1 MPNDS
6 CASPS
11 FVLFGDSNTG
21 DSCLSRVDENLS
33 SRIVTLAE
41 WHRFDIGCA
50 RLDGMVV
57 LDRDVGALL
66 RWSSF
71 GEISRPKLDE
81 DADVLRPSGSP
92 VCICT

>member
-1 MPNDS
+1 MTP
-6 CASPS
+6 AP
-11 FVLFGDSNTG
+11 LRLLY
-21 DSCLSRVDENLS
+21 CLAILILVILACLELDENLS

-41 WHRFDIGCA
+41 WHRFEIGCA

-57 LDRDVGALL
+57 LDRDLGALL

-71 GEISRPKLDE
+71 GEISRPNLDE
-81 DADVLRPSGSP
+81 DADVLRPRGSP